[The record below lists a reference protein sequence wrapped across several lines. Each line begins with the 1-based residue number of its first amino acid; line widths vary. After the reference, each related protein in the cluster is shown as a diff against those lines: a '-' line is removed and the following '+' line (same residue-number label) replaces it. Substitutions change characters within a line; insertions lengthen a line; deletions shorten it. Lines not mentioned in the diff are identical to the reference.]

1 MSAPGTLKAAKAAL
15 VDTLRALP
23 EWAEVAVF
31 YGPCG
36 IDEPD
41 DYCEIRDATFT
52 EADALQSPQR
62 RRWYD
67 FEIDGWL
74 SCFFGGDDQVQQ
86 DATERALDLLSA
98 LADYLQDAGTVGSQ
112 QTSLGGVVQW
122 ARLDSAAV
130 SEEDEDIARGRTTTV
145 EFTVT
150 GRFQA

>member
-23 EWAEVAVF
+23 EWADVAVF

-41 DYCEIRDATFT
+41 DYCEILDASLVEDRARMGT
-52 EADALQSPQR
+52 LR
-62 RRWYD
+62 RRWHN
-67 FEIDGWL
+67 FAITGRL
-74 SCFFGGDDQVQQ
+74 SCFYGGDDQVQQ

-98 LADYLQDAGTVGSQ
+98 LADYLQDSGAAPST

-122 ARLDSAAV
+122 ARLTTLDMT
-130 SEEDEDIARGRTTTV
+130 EEPEEIDRGRTAYV
-145 EFTVT
+145 DFTISGQFV
-150 GRFQA
+150 A